1 MVIVPTNEFVGRY
14 LVRILMDKCKR
25 KIRVERNK
33 KEIIRQCTHFVSGH
47 YPQSPHDIL
56 ANMAEFISSDISADQ
71 YGSGE
76 LIANFE
82 AEVATL
88 LGKPSAV
95 FMPSGT
101 MAQQIAL
108 RIHSDHSGNSNVA
121 FHPTCHLEM
130 FEKHAYRE
138 LHQLSPILVG
148 NPDYLMTLDDLKA
161 VKASIGTLLIE
172 LPQRE
177 IGGMLPSWDELT
189 ELVAYARERGAS
201 LHLDG
206 ARLWESQ
213 PFYDRSYA
221 EICDLFDT
229 VYVSFY
235 KTLNGITGA
244 ILAGETDV
252 IDEAKVWQR
261 RHGGNLYQMYPYIL
275 SAKMGLDKHLPHMK
289 AYYDKTVEIA
299 ATISQ
304 LDDIEIKPVIPNC
317 NRMFVYFRR
326 DSQCLIDSVLDIAS
340 ETQTL
345 LFYNSH
351 QSPIP
356 AYAMTEIWIGN
367 AALDLSS
374 DEIATLFA
382 DLMQR
387 SANRN

>member
-1 MVIVPTNEFVGRY
+1 MVRD
-14 LVRILMDKCKR
+14 R
-25 KIRVERNK
+25 

-47 YPQSPHDIL
+47 YTVSPHDMFVAL
-56 ANMAEFISSDISADQ
+56 TDFTPSDASDDH
-71 YGSGE
+71 YGEGE
-76 LIANFE
+76 LISNFE

-88 LGKPSAV
+88 LGKPAAV

-108 RIHSDHSGNSNVA
+108 RIHANHSGNRNVA

-130 FEKHAYRE
+130 HEKHAYRE
-138 LHQLSPILVG
+138 LHQLSGTLVG

-161 VKASIGTLLIE
+161 VKTPIGTLLIE

-177 IGGMLPSWDELT
+177 IGGMLPSWDDLT
-189 ELVAYARERGAS
+189 EIVTYARERGMS

-235 KTLNGITGA
+235 KTLNGINGA
-244 ILAGETDV
+244 MLLGEPHI

-261 RHGGNLYQMYPYIL
+261 RHGGNLYRMYPYVL
-275 SAKMGLDKHLPHMK
+275 SAKMGLDQHLPQVK
-289 AYYDKTVEIA
+289 AYYEKAVEIA
-299 ATISQ
+299 AAISQ
-304 LDDIEIKPVIPNC
+304 IDGIEIKPTIPNC
-317 NRMFVYFRR
+317 NRMFVYFHR
-326 DSQCLIDSVLDIAS
+326 DSQRLIDTVLDIAS

-345 LFYNSH
+345 LFYSSRR
-351 QSPIP
+351 SPIP
-356 AYAMTEIWIGN
+356 AYAMTEMWMGN
-367 AALDLSS
+367 AALDLPT
-374 DEIATLFA
+374 DKIAELFTE
-382 DLMQR
+382 LMRR
-387 SANRN
+387 SANEN

>member
-1 MVIVPTNEFVGRY
+1 MLAKVFNIVSSVMPVDLACLKG
-14 LVRILMDKCKR
+14 IIM
-25 KIRVERNK
+25 ERNR

-47 YPQSPHDIL
+47 YPVSPHDTLL
-56 ANMAEFISSDISADQ
+56 ALAEFTPPDASADQ

-82 AEVATL
+82 AEVATI
-88 LGKPSAV
+88 LGKPAAV

-108 RIHSDHSGNSNVA
+108 RIHADHSGNINVG

-130 FEKHAYRE
+130 HEKHAYRE

-161 VKASIGTLLIE
+161 IKAPIGTLLIE

-177 IGGMLPSWDELT
+177 IGGMLPSWNDLT
-189 ELVAYARERGAS
+189 EIVAYARERGMS

-213 PFYDRSYA
+213 PFYDRPYS

-235 KTLNGITGA
+235 KTLNGITGSMLLGESHLINEA
-244 ILAGETDV
+244 I
-252 IDEAKVWQR
+252 VWQR
-261 RHGGNLYQMYPYIL
+261 RHGGNLYQMYPYVL
-275 SAKMGLDKHLPHMK
+275 SAKMGLDEHLPLMK
-289 AYYDKTVEIA
+289 AYYDKTVDIA

-304 LDDIEIKPVIPNC
+304 LDDIEIKPMIPNC

-326 DSQCLIDSVLDIAS
+326 ESQHLIDTVLDIAS

-345 LFYNSH
+345 LFYSSRK
-351 QSPIP
+351 SPIP
-356 AYAMTEIWIGN
+356 TYAMAEIWIGN
-367 AALDLSS
+367 AALDLATG
-374 DEIATLFA
+374 DIAALFT

-387 SANRN
+387 SAK